1 MSYRPNSARVQRFGR
16 FCSRPVACG
25 SPSLTADGAD
35 ERLFEGLP
43 GRTGPA
49 GLLCPMLAL
58 LAIFGT
64 SFVVGLSG
72 ALMPGPL
79 FTLTVRET
87 LRRGFWAGPVVSA
100 GHALIEL
107 ALVIGL
113 AVGLKRF
120 LEDEGPVTGAVALA
134 GGAFLLWMGYGM
146 LRSAPRQSL
155 SLGRE
160 SVALTTAAH
169 ASQPAGKPASSARRA
184 YGARVLAAAVGND
197 QAQASPQVG
206 AMASVLI
213 PAGVLVSVS
222 NPYWVIW
229 WASVGAAYMSESL
242 EHGAV
247 GVGSFFT
254 GHILS
259 DFAWLTL
266 VAFVLASGRRIMSR
280 GVYRGILVA
289 CGLFLLVLGTYF
301 VYSGIGFLR

>member
-1 MSYRPNSARVQRFGR
+1 
-16 FCSRPVACG
+16 
-25 SPSLTADGAD
+25 
-35 ERLFEGLP
+35 
-43 GRTGPA
+43 
-49 GLLCPMLAL
+49 MLAL

-87 LRRGFWAGPVVSA
+87 LRRGFWAGPVISA
-100 GHALIEL
+100 GHAAIEL
-107 ALVIGL
+107 ALVISL

-120 LEDEGPVTGAVALA
+120 LEDEGPATGAIALA
-134 GGAFLLWMGYGM
+134 GGAFLLWMGYWM

-160 SVALTTAAH
+160 SPALTRDAH
-169 ASQPAGKPASSARRA
+169 ESQLAGSPRPASSVRRG
-184 YGARVLAAAVGND
+184 YGARVLAAAVGSD
-197 QAQASPQVG
+197 STQASPQVG
-206 AMASVLI
+206 AMAAVLI

-229 WASVGAAYMSESL
+229 WASVGAAYMTESL
-242 EHGAV
+242 EQGAA

-254 GHILS
+254 GHVLS

-280 GVYRGILVA
+280 GVYRGILA
-289 CGLFLLVLGTYF
+289 TCGLFILVLGVYF
-301 VYSGIGFLR
+301 IYSGVGFLR

>member
-1 MSYRPNSARVQRFGR
+1 
-16 FCSRPVACG
+16 
-25 SPSLTADGAD
+25 
-35 ERLFEGLP
+35 
-43 GRTGPA
+43 
-49 GLLCPMLAL
+49 MLAL

-72 ALMPGPL
+72 ALAPGPL

-100 GHALIEL
+100 GHAVIEL

-113 AVGLKRF
+113 AVGLERF
-120 LEDEGPVTGAVALA
+120 LADEGPATTAVALA

-155 SLGRE
+155 SLRRDNL
-160 SVALTTAAH
+160 SLATAAH
-169 ASQPAGKPASSARRA
+169 ESRPAGNPQPASSARRG
-184 YGARVLAAAVGND
+184 YGARVLAAAAGSD

-206 AMASVLI
+206 AMAAVLI

-222 NPYWVIW
+222 NPYWIMW

-242 EHGAV
+242 EQGAA

-280 GVYRGILVA
+280 GVYRGILAA
-289 CGLFLLVLGTYF
+289 CGLFLLVLGAYF
-301 VYSGIGFLR
+301 IYSGIGFLR

>member
-1 MSYRPNSARVQRFGR
+1 MATGFSVSAPFALDPPTR
-16 FCSRPVACG
+16 G
-25 SPSLTADGAD
+25 SASLTADGAD
-35 ERLFEGLP
+35 ERLFEGSP
-43 GRTGPA
+43 ERSGPA
-49 GLLCPMLAL
+49 VLMSPMLAL

-100 GHALIEL
+100 GHAVIEL

-120 LEDEGPVTGAVALA
+120 LEDEGPATGAVALA

-146 LRSAPRQSL
+146 LRNAPRQSL

-160 SVALTTAAH
+160 SLASTAAARAWH
-169 ASQPAGKPASSARRA
+169 PADNPQPPSARRG

-206 AMASVLI
+206 AMAAVLI

-266 VAFVLASGRRIMSR
+266 VAFVLASGRRIMGR
-280 GVYRGILVA
+280 GVYRGILAA
-289 CGLFLLVLGTYF
+289 CGLFLLILGTYF
-301 VYSGIGFLR
+301 IYAGIGFLR